1 MKKIFYFTGV
11 VIMMLHPFKMLA
23 QSDSLWSV
31 MMDSVVVIGFDS
43 EQQLREV
50 PGGIH
55 LLKSRDLSS
64 FDDETILTSMNVL
77 PGVHMEQRSP
87 GSYRM
92 AIRGSTLRRSEEHTS
107 ELQSRG
113 KLVCRRQLEKKKNKL

>member
-11 VIMMLHPFKMLA
+11 VIIKLHPYNMLA
-23 QSDSLWSV
+23 KSVSLWSV

-55 LLKSRDLSS
+55 LLKSSDLSS

-92 AIRGSTLRRSEEHTS
+92 AIRGSTLRSPFGVRNVKFYWTN
-107 ELQSRG
+107 LPI
-113 KLVCRRQLEKKKNKL
+113 KI

>member
-64 FDDETILTSMNVL
+64 FDDETILTSMNEIGRASCREREYV
-77 PGVHMEQRSP
+77 
-87 GSYRM
+87 
-92 AIRGSTLRRSEEHTS
+92 A
-107 ELQSRG
+107 
-113 KLVCRRQLEKKKNKL
+113 LVTVVVEKK